1 MRGAIEGAERFIDQI
16 AALLA
21 DKSTAHFPG
30 DPHGPIVVADRDFGE
45 VPMAEVFLSYS
56 QMDRA
61 AVERIAATLT
71 SLGLS
76 VWHDARLDSGDS
88 FDAVIATE
96 LRDCKVVPACWS
108 PDAIDSNWVRSEALF
123 GYERRKLAALFLKP
137 CELTPPF
144 NVVHANDLANWT
156 GEVAHI
162 GWRGVVR
169 GLARI
174 CGRPGVSALAEAAV
188 EGSRESFKTW
198 ARHFQTSLWR
208 RKCGRQLSR
217 RFEQDFPAI

>member
-1 MRGAIEGAERFIDQI
+1 MRCPWRSAPFASGRFSWTKCGATGSIFVVTEAADMRGAIEGAERFIDQI

-76 VWHDARLDSGDS
+76 VWHDARLDSG
-88 FDAVIATE
+88 
-96 LRDCKVVPACWS
+96 
-108 PDAIDSNWVRSEALF
+108 
-123 GYERRKLAALFLKP
+123 
-137 CELTPPF
+137 
-144 NVVHANDLANWT
+144 
-156 GEVAHI
+156 
-162 GWRGVVR
+162 
-169 GLARI
+169 
-174 CGRPGVSALAEAAV
+174 
-188 EGSRESFKTW
+188 
-198 ARHFQTSLWR
+198 
-208 RKCGRQLSR
+208 
-217 RFEQDFPAI
+217 